1 MSIMTHNGH
10 RAGVRGRALIAALL
24 GCSAIVTVGAT
35 GARAQ
40 ATNDDVI
47 VLDTIV
53 LQGDGD
59 GTADGSFVTLQSG
72 GAGRLETPFLDS
84 SASVSV
90 ITEAEI
96 QERGASSVEEVL
108 QYSAAVFTD
117 QYGADNR
124 YDYYMIRGFDAYAYR
139 DGLSLGTPFGGVRE
153 ETYAFDQ
160 VEVLKGANSTAYGV
174 SDPGGSVNYRTK
186 LPKSERFAESYVTAG
201 SFDRAEVGVDFGDN
215 LTKDDTL
222 SYRVTAKVSKGE
234 LEYDESRDDEKF
246 FMGGLT
252 WRPSDATSVSVVVD
266 VLDID
271 STPGSGGF
279 PEGGDFDRSEYFGEP
294 DFNYLTTDRTS
305 TTVMLDHDFGGG
317 LSLNSSLRYS
327 DIEQTFGY
335 VYVSS
340 TPTTGTIAGRSAFTQ
355 DSSGQSVI
363 GDAHLQ
369 YDGYFDK
376 IDSRSVVGVEY
387 SKSTADEVLGF
398 DSATSIDWTNPVYT
412 GAPDSVATYSD
423 TLTEQRGHAI
433 YAEQELTFAGKY
445 VASAGVRHD
454 WLDTK
459 VVDNLYGTTSRADIS
474 ETTARAG
481 LTYKA
486 TNELSVYGSYAQSV
500 VPASVGLEPER
511 GEQYELGVKYAPLA
525 SRATFSAAIYDLTK
539 NNITQTDPVTYV
551 ESTIGEVR
559 VRGLDLEAKAEL
571 TPNVSLTAA
580 YSYMDSKIIEDDDDS
595 TEGNNL
601 SFVPEHLASLWVHYL
616 FEGEGNRGD
625 QTVGLGL
632 RYIGS
637 YYYDDANTESTGAHT
652 LVDASYSY
660 QINDQTKLALNVTN
674 LLDEKYVAYGGF
686 GSDFYNEGREF
697 TATLSHS
704 W

>member
-10 RAGVRGRALIAALL
+10 CTGVRGRALIAALL
-24 GCSAIVTVGAT
+24 GCSSVIAVSAT
-35 GARAQ
+35 GAWAQ
-40 ATNDDVI
+40 AADSDVT
-47 VLDTIV
+47 VLEPII
-53 LQGDGD
+53 LQSDGD
-59 GTADGSFVTLQSG
+59 GESDGSIVSMQSG
-72 GAGRLETPFLDS
+72 GAGKIDTPFLDS

-90 ITEAEI
+90 ITQAEI
-96 QERGASSVEEVL
+96 QERGASSVEQVL
-108 QYSAAVFTD
+108 QYSSAVFTD

-124 YDYYMIRGFDAYAYR
+124 YDYYMIRGFDAYGYR

-153 ETYAFDQ
+153 ETYAFDR
-160 VEVLKGANSTAYGV
+160 VEVLKGANSTSYGV

-186 LPKSERFAESYVTAG
+186 LPKSERFAESYVTVG
-201 SFDRAEVGVDFGDN
+201 SFDHTEVGVDFGDN

-279 PEGGDFDRSEYFGEP
+279 PEDGDFDRSEYFGEP

-335 VYVSS
+335 VYISS
-340 TPTTGTIAGRSAFTQ
+340 TPDTGTIANRSAFTQ

-363 GDAHLQ
+363 ADAHLR
-369 YDGYFDK
+369 YDAYFGNM
-376 IDSRSVVGVEY
+376 DSRSVVGVEY
-387 SKSTADEVLGF
+387 SKSTEDEVLGF

-412 GAPDSVATYSD
+412 GSPESVATYSD

-433 YAEQELTFAGKY
+433 YAEQEVTFAGKY
-445 VASAGVRHD
+445 VASAGLRHD

-459 VVDNLYGTTSRADIS
+459 EVNNLTGTTSRADIS

-486 TNELSVYGSYAQSV
+486 TDELSVYGSYAQSV
-500 VPASVGLEPER
+500 VPASVGVEAER
-511 GEQYELGVKYAPLA
+511 GEQYELGLKYAPFA
-525 SRATFSAAIYDLTK
+525 TRTTFSAAIYDLTK
-539 NNITQTDPVTYV
+539 NNITQTDPITYV

-571 TPNVSLTAA
+571 TRNLSMTAA

-595 TEGNNL
+595 AEGNSL
-601 SFVPEHLASLWVHYL
+601 SFVPEHLASLWMHYL

-625 QTVGLGL
+625 QKVGLGL

-637 YYYDDANTESTGAHT
+637 YYYDDANTQSTGAHM

-660 QINDQTKLALNVTN
+660 QVNDQTKLALNVSN
-674 LLDEKYVAYGGF
+674 LMDEKYVAYGGF
-686 GSDFYNEGREF
+686 GSDFYNAGREF

>member
-1 MSIMTHNGH
+1 MSIMTNNDH
-10 RAGVRGRALIAALL
+10 RAGARGRALIAVLL
-24 GCSAIVTVGAT
+24 GCSALVSAT
-35 GARAQ
+35 GVWAQ
-40 ATNDDVI
+40 TDDGVI
-47 VLDTIV
+47 VLDPIV
-53 LQGDGD
+53 LQSDGD
-59 GTADGSFVTLQSG
+59 GTAEGSIVTLQSG
-72 GAGRLETPFLDS
+72 GAGKIEKPFLDS
-84 SASVSV
+84 AASISV
-90 ITEAEI
+90 ITQAEI
-96 QERGASSVEEVL
+96 QQRGAESVEEVL
-108 QYSAAVFTD
+108 QYSSAVFTD

-124 YDYYMIRGFDAYAYR
+124 YDYYMIRGFDAYGYR
-139 DGLSLGTPFGGVRE
+139 DGLSLGSPFGGVRE
-153 ETYAFDQ
+153 ETYAFDR
-160 VEVLKGANSTAYGV
+160 VEVLKGANSTSFGV
-174 SDPGGSVNYRTK
+174 SDPGGSVNYLTK
-186 LPKSERFAESYVTAG
+186 KPKSERFADSYVTAG

-222 SYRVTAKVSKGE
+222 SYRVTAKVRKGE
-234 LEYDESRDDEKF
+234 SEYEESREDEKF

-252 WRPSDATSVSVVVD
+252 WRPSDATSLSVIVD

-271 STPGSGGF
+271 SVPGSGGF
-279 PEGGDFDRSEYFGEP
+279 PVGVDFDRSDYLGEP

-317 LSLNSSLRYS
+317 LSLNTSLRYS

-340 TPTTGTIAGRSAFTQ
+340 TPDTGTIAGRSAFTQ

-363 GDAHLQ
+363 GDAHLR
-369 YDGYFDK
+369 YDANFDD
-376 IDSRSVVGVEY
+376 IDSRTVVGVEY
-387 SKSTADEVLGF
+387 RKSTEDEVLGF

-412 GAPDSVATYSD
+412 GAPDSVGTFSD
-423 TLTEQRGHAI
+423 KLTEQRGHAI
-433 YAEQELTFAGKY
+433 YAEQELTFAGRFI
-445 VASAGVRHD
+445 ASAGLRHD

-459 VVDNLYGTTSRADIS
+459 VQNNLTDTTSRADIS

-486 TNELSVYGSYAQSV
+486 TNELSFYGSYAQSV
-500 VPASVGLEPER
+500 VPASVGVNPER

-525 SRATFSAAIYDLTK
+525 TRATFSAAIYDLTK
-539 NNITQTDPVTYV
+539 NNISQTDPITNV

-571 TPNVSLTAA
+571 TRNLTMTAA
-580 YSYMDSKIIEDDDDS
+580 YSYMDSKIVENGDDGS
-595 TEGNNL
+595 EGNNL
-601 SFVPEHLASLWVHYL
+601 SFVPEHLASLWVNYL

-625 QTVGLGL
+625 QTVGLGV
-632 RYIGS
+632 RYSGS
-637 YYYDDANTESTGAHT
+637 YYFDDDNTQSTGAHT

-660 QINDQTKLALNVTN
+660 QVSDQTKLQLNVSN

-686 GSDFYNEGREF
+686 GSDFYNAGREV